1 MRLKEHP
8 ARLDA
13 IAKLVVSESSFQLLK
28 MQPSIQKIDF
38 GVLGSQFNLS
48 ESVTSRLEISFS
60 DLMRDYEGLANSF
73 QDILSVFEF
82 PKFVLPWATRG
93 VYTAANALELL
104 QPIEDTE
111 DDSATEVD
119 PRVEIGVGEGNL
131 VELLGDLDPSLVQ
144 VYTGAYQALQGD
156 NPDRQRHVL
165 TSLRTLWDEVFRLL
179 APIGD
184 VLTWVSSRGL
194 TDQDYLYEGKPTRRA
209 KLEYVL
215 RYISA
220 KPLSKFVKADIEAE
234 IRLRNLYDRI
244 HRAKPGINEHQ
255 LCAIVLNSKTSLEY
269 FISVWTWSTDNE

>member
-1 MRLKEHP
+1 
-8 ARLDA
+8 
-13 IAKLVVSESSFQLLK
+13 

-48 ESVTSRLEISFS
+48 ELVTSRLEISFS

-82 PKFVLPWATRG
+82 PKFVLPWATRE

-144 VYTGAYQALQGD
+144 VYTGA
-156 NPDRQRHVL
+156 L
-165 TSLRTLWDEVFRLL
+165 TRLCREITQT
-179 APIGD
+179 AKGMYSHPCVHSGMKCF
-184 VLTWVSSRGL
+184 
-194 TDQDYLYEGKPTRRA
+194 DY
-209 KLEYVL
+209 
-215 RYISA
+215 S
-220 KPLSKFVKADIEAE
+220 
-234 IRLRNLYDRI
+234 
-244 HRAKPGINEHQ
+244 HQ
-255 LCAIVLNSKTSLEY
+255 LVT
-269 FISVWTWSTDNE
+269 F